1 MTHTPKWAGG
11 RWWMLFVVALAFPPV
26 ADAQNVRSQ
35 KDIVYVTV
43 GGKPLALDLYMPA
56 GVDRPPLVVWIH
68 GGRWMNGDKS
78 DVPLAFVNN
87 GIATASLDFR
97 QSTEAR
103 FPAMVQDIKAAI
115 RFLRAKAPEYRYRAD
130 RFAIGGT
137 SSGAHLAALVGV
149 TNGHKELE
157 GTLGDHRATSSD
169 VQAILSYYGASNLM
183 TILPQSTPYG
193 LGVRKPALEVLLGAS
208 PEQARDLAKLAS
220 PVAHVDRSDPP
231 LLLLHGDQD
240 PQMPINQSHE
250 LEGMYES
257 LGLDVFF
264 DVVHGGVHG
273 DGDREPRFF
282 SPARI
287 ERAVAFL
294 KRTLGS

>member
-1 MTHTPKWAGG
+1 
-11 RWWMLFVVALAFPPV
+11 MLLVAALVFPPV
-26 ADAQNVRSQ
+26 AHAQNVRTQ

-43 GGKPLALDLYMPA
+43 GGKPLAFDLYMPA
-56 GVDRPPLVVWIH
+56 GVARPPLVVWIH

-78 DVPLAFVNN
+78 DAPLAFVNN

-103 FPAMVQDIKAAI
+103 FPAMVHDIKAAI
-115 RFLRAKAPEYRYRAD
+115 RFLRAKAPEYGYRAD
-130 RFAIGGT
+130 RIAIGGT

-169 VQAILSYYGASNLM
+169 VQAILSYYGASNLT
-183 TILPQSTPYG
+183 TILAQSTPYG
-193 LGVRKPALEVLLGAS
+193 VGVRKPALEALLGAP

-220 PVAHVDRSDPP
+220 PVTHVDRSDPP

-264 DVVHGGVHG
+264 DVVHGAVHG

>member
-1 MTHTPKWAGG
+1 MTHVPNRAGG
-11 RWWMLFVVALAFPPV
+11 PWWMLFVAALAFPTV
-26 ADAQNVRSQ
+26 ADAQNIRPQ

-43 GGKPLALDLYMPA
+43 GGKPLALDLYMPS

-78 DVPLAFVNN
+78 DVPMAFVNN

-103 FPAMVQDIKAAI
+103 FPAMVHDIKAAI

-130 RFAIGGT
+130 RIAIGGT

-157 GTLGDHRATSSD
+157 GTLGDHRSTSSD
-169 VQAILSYYGASNLM
+169 VQAIVSYYGASNLT
-183 TILPQSTPYG
+183 TILAQSTPYG
-193 LGVRKPALEVLLGAS
+193 LGVRRPALEALLGAS

-220 PVAHVDRSDPP
+220 PVAHVDRLDPP

-264 DVVHGGVHG
+264 DVVHGAVHG
-273 DGDREPRFF
+273 DGNREPRFF

>member
-1 MTHTPKWAGG
+1 MTHVPHRAGG
-11 RWWMLFVVALAFPPV
+11 PWWMLFVAALAFPTV
-26 ADAQNVRSQ
+26 ADAQNIRPQ

-43 GGKPLALDLYMPA
+43 GGKPLALDLYMPS

-78 DVPLAFVNN
+78 DVPMAFVNN

-97 QSTEAR
+97 QATEAR
-103 FPAMVQDIKAAI
+103 FPAMVHDIKAAI

-130 RFAIGGT
+130 RIAIGGT

-157 GTLGDHRATSSD
+157 GTLGEHRATSSD
-169 VQAILSYYGASNLM
+169 VQAILSYYGASNLT

-193 LGVRKPALEVLLGAS
+193 LGVRRPALEALLGAP
-208 PEQARDLAKLAS
+208 PEQAPDVARLAS

-264 DVVHGGVHG
+264 DVVHGAVHG
-273 DGDREPRFF
+273 DGNREPRFF